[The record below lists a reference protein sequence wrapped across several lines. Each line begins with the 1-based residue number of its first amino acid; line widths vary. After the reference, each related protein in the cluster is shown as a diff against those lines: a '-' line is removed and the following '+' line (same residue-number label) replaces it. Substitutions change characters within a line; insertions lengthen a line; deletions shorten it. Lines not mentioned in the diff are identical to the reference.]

1 MRRVAALA
9 LVTAVLATT
18 PTIAHI
24 DAAVAELGLLAQQ
37 FEVGGS
43 GTFEMTVQVPAG
55 LRLSES
61 TAIVVTAHR
70 PIDSRDDIAAVLE
83 GDLPRVADRVEV
95 ETSSLARVSNGGLIV
110 SIPLELTTR
119 RRDAL
124 RFEELGIHP
133 LVVELVEDAEVL
145 AEVITFVHRVAEGA
159 DGEEPLPIAFAV
171 SVPGPVRLDDD
182 GTAIVDDD
190 AIDGYTRLADMV
202 ERSPVPLSVRV
213 DPAVI
218 ETLAT
223 GRSSSKALVERL
235 RAALVR
241 HEVVSRPHWPL
252 DPSAAAAAD
261 EQSRFARWLRAGEET
276 LAARLGVPARRTVA
290 AIDGSLTTGGAQ
302 LLGDLGA
309 RLVVLTTADFDS
321 LPGPTTRDTDT
332 SLIVPIAIGPES
344 TLDAIVVDGLGERA
358 FASPSA
364 VTLVDAIRLVAGLVA
379 LRDGIVASGD
389 TPARHA
395 VLLATGDLALPDADS
410 LDRIAQL
417 VASSTALV
425 PVTLEDV
432 SIRTATIESSTIAAN
447 DDDTSRAAILERAAL
462 SRELVVRTDAAASM
476 LPLDDERPDGWRRR
490 VDIIVSSGLDD
501 AQVDRITQSIE
512 RDLEEIRASVVLP
525 AGFGFTLTGRR
536 SEIPL
541 KLTNNAAT
549 PLRVVV
555 RLSSSKLL
563 FPSGDTTVD
572 IPAGDSIE
580 LQIPVETRSSGRFP
594 VTLEVRTPVGDELIG
609 APVPLTATVTA
620 LSGLGNLV
628 TGVLLLL
635 LISWWIRHVG
645 KRRAGQRRHAATEH
659 PATAPD
665 PHDRL
670 P

>member
-1 MRRVAALA
+1 MRRAAALG
-9 LVTAVLATT
+9 LVTAAFATT
-18 PTIAHI
+18 PFISHI
-24 DAAVAELGLLAQQ
+24 DAAVAELGLVAQQ

-70 PIDSRDDIAAVLE
+70 PIDSRDDVAAVLD

-95 ETSSLARVSNGGLIV
+95 ETSSLARVSNGGLVV

-145 AEVITFVHRVAEGA
+145 AEVITFVHRVADDA
-159 DGEEPLPIAFAV
+159 DGDEPLPIAFAV
-171 SVPGPVRLDDD
+171 SVPGSVRLDDD
-182 GTAIVDDD
+182 GAAILDDD
-190 AIDGYTRLADMV
+190 DIDGYRRLADIL
-202 ERSPVPLSVRV
+202 ERSPVPLSVRL
-213 DPAVI
+213 DPAAV
-218 ETLAT
+218 ESLAT
-223 GRSSSKALVERL
+223 GRSSTEALVDRL

-241 HEVVSRPHWPL
+241 HEVVSRPRWPL

-261 EQSRFARWLRAGEET
+261 EQARFARWLRTGEET

-290 AIDGSLTTGGAQ
+290 AVDGSLTTGGAQ

-309 RLVVLTTADFDS
+309 RLVVLTTADFDA

-332 SLIVPIAIGPES
+332 SLVVPIAIGQQG
-344 TLDAIVVDGLGERA
+344 TLDAIVVDGLGERVFDA
-358 FASPSA
+358 PSA

-379 LRDGIVASGD
+379 LRDDIVASGD

-410 LDRIAQL
+410 LDRIAGL
-417 VASSTALV
+417 VASSPALV

-432 SIRTATIESSTIAAN
+432 SIRTAAVEASTITAN
-447 DDDTSRAAILERAAL
+447 DDDTSRASTVERAVL
-462 SRELVVRTDAAASM
+462 SRELAARTDAAASM
-476 LPLDDERPDGWRRR
+476 LPLDDARPDGWRRR
-490 VDIIVSSGLDD
+490 VDVIVSSGLDD
-501 AQVDRITQSIE
+501 AQVDRIAQSIE
-512 RDLEEIRASVVLP
+512 RDLEDIRAAVVLP
-525 AGFGFTLTGRR
+525 EGFGFTLTGRR

-541 KLTNNAAT
+541 KLTNDSAT

-563 FPSGDTTVD
+563 FPAGDTTVD

-635 LISWWIRHVG
+635 LISWWIRHIG
-645 KRRAGQRRHAATEH
+645 RRRASERRRAAIGH
-659 PATAPD
+659 PATTPD
-665 PHDRL
+665 PSDRL